1 MKKFL
6 LFLLLATLA
15 LAANAQSQQL
25 RFGYFSY
32 REAFETMPGYAVMQ
46 RNLNDL
52 KNKYDAETKRAEDEF
67 NKKYEEFLDGQR
79 DFAPSIR
86 NKRQAELMD
95 LMNRNVAF
103 KAEAER
109 LMGKAKAEAEA
120 PLKAKLTAVVQKIGR
135 DKGYAF
141 ILNTDNDATPYINPA
156 SGEDISAVV
165 REAVVR

>member
-1 MKKFL
+1 MSL
-6 LFLLLATLA
+6 DLQDIERIAHLARL
-15 LAANAQSQQL
+15 QVQ
-25 RFGYFSY
+25 
-32 REAFETMPGYAVMQ
+32 P
-46 RNLNDL
+46 D
-52 KNKYDAETKRAEDEF
+52 
-67 NKKYEEFLDGQR
+67 
-79 DFAPSIR
+79 
-86 NKRQAELMD
+86 
-95 LMNRNVAF
+95 
-103 KAEAER
+103 EAER

>member
-6 LFLLLATLA
+6 LFLLLATLS

-103 KAEAER
+103 KAEAE
-109 LMGKAKAEAEA
+109 A
-120 PLKAKLTAVVQKIGR
+120 PLKAKLTAVVQRIGR